1 MSRPLRIEFD
11 GAYYH
16 VLARGNHHG
25 PIFNTENDYNTFLEL
40 LEELTDRF
48 LITIYA
54 YVLMGNHYH
63 LLLQTHR
70 ANLSKAMQWLGTT
83 YTRRFNIKNK
93 QSGHLFQGRFKSILV
108 ENTSYFFTLSC
119 YIHRNPLRAQMV
131 KRLMDYKW
139 SSYPYY
145 AYPRKQ
151 PSWLDT
157 DQILSQVGQG
167 KERHSLYRKK
177 VQAYSEEKESV
188 WEQVK
193 FGFLYGSKP
202 FADSIKD
209 KYLPDSPDGERP
221 QLNRILKSY
230 SPGILIKQAEQ
241 VLNCDIEYFRHTS
254 RLTGADLDKR
264 DTLVILLWEIGRYSN
279 TEIGELLGLTH
290 SSVSKRLTRAKGL
303 VKSRENNPVKI
314 NYDKI
319 KAIIKV

>member
-16 VLARGNHHG
+16 VLSRGNNHC
-25 PIFNTENDYNTFLEL
+25 PIFNTENDYNTFIEL
-40 LEELTDRF
+40 LEEFADRF
-48 LITIYA
+48 LITLFA

-63 LLLQTHR
+63 LLLRTNH

-108 ENTSYFFTLSC
+108 ENTAYFLTLSC
-119 YIHRNPLRAQMV
+119 YIHRNPLRARMV
-131 KRLMDYKW
+131 KRLIDYKW

-145 AYPRKQ
+145 AYPGKQ

-157 DQILSQVGQG
+157 GQILSQVGQG

-193 FGFLYGSKP
+193 FGFLFGSQP
-202 FADSIKD
+202 FADSIRN
-209 KYLPDSPDGERP
+209 KYLPGGPDEELP
-221 QLNRILKSY
+221 QLNRMLKSCP
-230 SPGILIKQAEQ
+230 PGMLIEQAAQ
-241 VLNCDIEYFRHTS
+241 ALNFDIEYFRHAC

-264 DTLVILLWEIGRYSN
+264 DALVILLWEIGRYSN
-279 TEIGELLGLTH
+279 REIGELLGLTH

-303 VKSRENNPVKI
+303 VRSRENHPVKI

>member
-1 MSRPLRIEFD
+1 MSRPLRIEFA

-16 VLARGNHHG
+16 VLSRGNNRCS
-25 PIFNTENDYNTFLEL
+25 IFNTEDDYNTFLEL
-40 LEELTDRF
+40 LEEFADRF
-48 LITIYA
+48 QITVYA

-63 LLLQTHR
+63 LLLRTNQ

-108 ENTSYFFTLSC
+108 ENASYFLTLSC
-119 YIHRNPLRAQMV
+119 YIHRNPLRAGMV
-131 KRLMDYKW
+131 NRLMDYKW

-145 AYPRKQ
+145 AYPGKQ
-151 PSWLDT
+151 PAWLDT

-167 KERHSLYRKK
+167 KERYSLYRKK
-177 VQAYSEEKESV
+177 IEAYSKEKESV

-193 FGFLYGSKP
+193 FGFLYGSQS

-209 KYLPDSPDGERP
+209 KYLPARPDEELP
-221 QLNRILKSY
+221 QLNRMLKSY
-230 SPGILIKQAEQ
+230 SPGILIEQATQ
-241 VLNCDIEYFRHTS
+241 LLDCNIEDFRHAG
-254 RLTGADLDKR
+254 RLTGADLNKR
-264 DTLVILLWEIGRYSN
+264 DALIILLWETGRYSN
-279 TEIGELLGLTH
+279 REIGELLGLTH

-303 VKSRENNPVKI
+303 VKSKENHPVKT

-319 KAIIKV
+319 KTIIKV